1 MLSPDSVLR
10 DLSLKKAVYE
20 RLAIPSYWVVDPD
33 LDRPSLRVLELDGGS
48 YIERAHVTG
57 GNRFRAQKPFGVEI
71 VPAQLVAKLR
81 R

>member
-1 MLSPDSVLR
+1 MRRQDDKHDQPEAACSS
-10 DLSLKKAVYE
+10 
-20 RLAIPSYWVVDPD
+20 WTVVP
-33 LDRPSLRVLELDGGS
+33 

-57 GNRFRAQKPFGVEI
+57 GNRFRAPKPFGVEI